1 MDFWSNPVQA
11 AGDWLT
17 SVFTGW
23 GMNADAAHVLTAFI
37 GILLLITVVMVLDI
51 FLVWT
56 ERKIVARFQD
66 RIGPNRVGPFGLIQP
81 FADIIKLIIKENIY
95 PVGVDKVVFNLAPVI
110 MMMSVLLLWAVL
122 PLAPILFGVDL
133 NVGVLYLIG
142 VGSLGTLS
150 IIMAGW
156 SSNNKYALLGSFRQV
171 AVMISYEIPMVVA
184 LLIPTVLSGKMGVN
198 EIVKAQEVWYI
209 VLVPLAFLLFL
220 ISATAELGRSP
231 FDLTE
236 AESELIAG
244 HHIEYSGM
252 KFGLF
257 YAAELLHTFT
267 FGGLIAA
274 FFFGGWRG
282 PWVEQVPML
291 GLLWFFIKATIGYWI
306 FGWIKYTMPRIRIDK
321 MLDLNWKFL
330 VPFSFVLLMFV
341 ALMNALLAGFRVS
354 APWIFALGMFLSNVV
369 FGWVTLEI
377 LRRRA
382 RSEREKLEGAKHN
395 GHVVTTSVVHGD

>member
-11 AGDWLT
+11 AGVWLT
-17 SVFTGW
+17 GVFAGW
-23 GMNADAAHVLTAFI
+23 GMNADAARVLAAFI
-37 GILLLITVVMVLDI
+37 GILLLISVVMVLDI

-95 PVGVDKVVFNLAPVI
+95 PIGVDKVVFNLAPVL

-156 SSNNKYALLGSFRQV
+156 SSNNKFALLGSFRQV

-209 VLVPLAFLLFL
+209 VLAPLAFLLFL

-341 ALMNALLAGFRVS
+341 ALMNALLRGSDFYA
-354 APWIFALGMFLSNVV
+354 IGMFLSNILL
-369 FGWVTLEI
+369 GWVTLEI

-382 RSEREKLEGAKHN
+382 RGEREKLEGAKHN
-395 GHVVTTSVVHGD
+395 DHVVTTSVVHGD

>member
-1 MDFWSNPVQA
+1 MDFWSNPIQA
-11 AGDWLT
+11 AGDWL
-17 SVFTGW
+17 SGIFVGW
-23 GMNADAAHVLTAFI
+23 GMEADAAHVLTAFI
-37 GILLLITVVMVLDI
+37 GILLLITVVMALDI
-51 FLVWT
+51 FLVWL

-66 RIGPNRVGPFGLIQP
+66 RIGPNRLGPFGLIQP

-95 PVGVDKVVFNLAPVI
+95 PVGVDKAIFNLAPII

-122 PLAPILFGVDL
+122 PLTSFLGLDL

-142 VGSLGTLS
+142 VGALGTLS

-156 SSNNKYALLGSFRQV
+156 ASNNKYALLGAFRQV

-184 LLIPTVLSGKMGVN
+184 LLIPTILAGSMGIN
-198 EIVKAQEVWYI
+198 SIVAAQSTWYI
-209 VLVPLAFLLFL
+209 VLAPLAFVLFL
-220 ISATAELGRSP
+220 ICATAELGRAP

-257 YAAELLHTFT
+257 YASELLHTFT
-267 FGGLIAA
+267 FGGFIAA

-282 PWVEQVPML
+282 PWVDQIPLL
-291 GLLWFFIKATIGYWI
+291 GLLYFLVKAVIGYWI
-306 FGWIKYTMPRIRIDK
+306 FGWIKYTFPRIRIDK
-321 MLDLNWKFL
+321 MMDLNWKFL
-330 VPFSFVLLMFV
+330 VPFSFALLVYV
-341 ALMNALLAGFRVS
+341 ALTNALLRETSFYA
-354 APWIFALGMFLSNVV
+354 WGMFLSNIL

-382 RSEREKLEGAKHN
+382 RGERVKVETAQKPGF
-395 GHVVTTSVVHGD
+395 

>member
-1 MDFWSNPVQA
+1 MDFWSNPIQA
-11 AGDWLT
+11 AGDWL
-17 SVFTGW
+17 SGIFVGW
-23 GMNADAAHVLTAFI
+23 GMEADAAHVLTAFI
-37 GILLLITVVMVLDI
+37 GILLLITVVMALDI
-51 FLVWT
+51 FLVWL

-66 RIGPNRVGPFGLIQP
+66 RIGPNRLGPFGLIQP

-95 PVGVDKVVFNLAPVI
+95 PVGVDKAIFNLAPII

-122 PLAPILFGVDL
+122 PLTSFLGLDL

-142 VGSLGTLS
+142 VGALGTLS

-156 SSNNKYALLGSFRQV
+156 ASNNKYALLGAFRQV

-184 LLIPTVLSGKMGVN
+184 LLIPTILAGSMGIN
-198 EIVKAQEVWYI
+198 SIVAAQSTWYI
-209 VLVPLAFLLFL
+209 VLAPLAFVLFL
-220 ISATAELGRSP
+220 ICATAELGRAP

-257 YAAELLHTFT
+257 YASELLHTFT
-267 FGGLIAA
+267 FGGFIAA

-282 PWVEQVPML
+282 PWVDQIPLL
-291 GLLWFFIKATIGYWI
+291 GLLYFLVKAVIGYWI
-306 FGWIKYTMPRIRIDK
+306 FGWIKYTFPRIRIDK
-321 MLDLNWKFL
+321 MMDLNWKFL
-330 VPFSFVLLMFV
+330 VPFSFALLVYV
-341 ALMNALLAGFRVS
+341 ALTNALLRETSFYS
-354 APWIFALGMFLSNVV
+354 WGMFLSNIL

-382 RSEREKLEGAKHN
+382 RGERVKVETAQKPGF
-395 GHVVTTSVVHGD
+395 

>member
-17 SVFTGW
+17 GVFAGW
-23 GMNADAAHVLTAFI
+23 GMNTDAAHVLVAFI

-110 MMMSVLLLWAVL
+110 MMMSVLLLWAVF
-122 PLAPILFGVDL
+122 PLSPVIFGVDL

-198 EIVKAQEVWYI
+198 EIVKAQDVWYI
-209 VLVPLAFLLFL
+209 VLAPLAFLLFL
-220 ISATAELGRSP
+220 ISATAELGRAP

-236 AESELIAG
+236 AESELVAG

-257 YAAELLHTFT
+257 YASELLHTFT
-267 FGGLIAA
+267 FGGFIAA

-282 PWVEQVPML
+282 PWVDQVPML
-291 GLLWFFIKATIGYWI
+291 GLLWFLIKATIGYWL
-306 FGWIKYTMPRIRIDK
+306 FGWIKYTLLRIRIDK

-341 ALMNALLAGFRVS
+341 ALMNVLLRDTGFY
-354 APWIFALGMFLSNVV
+354 AIGMFLSNILL
-369 FGWVTLEI
+369 GWVTLEI

-382 RSEREKLEGAKHN
+382 RAEREKVESH
-395 GHVVTTSVVHGD
+395 HVVTTSVVHGD

>member
-1 MDFWSNPVQA
+1 MDFWSNPVKFLD
-11 AGDWLT
+11 DWLT
-17 SVFTGW
+17 GVFTGW
-23 GMNADAAHVLTAFI
+23 GMDVDPARVLTAFI
-37 GILLLITVVMVLDI
+37 GILVLITLVMVLDI
-51 FLVWT
+51 FLVWL

-66 RIGPNRVGPFGLIQP
+66 RLGPNRLGPFGLIQP

-95 PVGVDKVVFNLAPVI
+95 PTGVDKIVYNLAPVL

-122 PLAPILFGVDL
+122 PVTSFLGLDL

-142 VGSLGTLS
+142 VGALGTLS

-171 AVMISYEIPMVVA
+171 AVMISYEIPMVIA
-184 LLIPTVLSGKMGVN
+184 LLIPTILSGSMGVN
-198 EIVKAQEVWYI
+198 SIVHAQEDVWFV
-209 VLVPLAFLLFL
+209 VLAPLAFIVFL
-220 ISATAELGRSP
+220 ISALAELGRAP

-257 YAAELLHTFT
+257 YAAELLHAFT
-267 FGGLIAA
+267 FGGFIAA
-274 FFFGGWRG
+274 FFFGGWQG
-282 PWVEQVPML
+282 PWVDQYPVL
-291 GLLWFFIKATIGYWI
+291 GLFYFIVKATIAYWV

-330 VPFSFVLLMFV
+330 VPFSLALMMFV
-341 ALMNALLAGFRVS
+341 AVMNALLQGSEFYT
-354 APWIFALGMFLSNVV
+354 LGMFVSNVA
-369 FGWVTLEI
+369 FGWLTMEI

-382 RSEREKLEGAKHN
+382 KGEREKVEGAKPVVEA
-395 GHVVTTSVVHGD
+395 GH

>member
-1 MDFWSNPVQA
+1 MDFWSNPVKFLD
-11 AGDWLT
+11 DWLT
-17 SVFTGW
+17 GVFTGW
-23 GMNADAAHVLTAFI
+23 GMDVEPARVLTAFV
-37 GILLLITVVMVLDI
+37 GILLLITLVMVLDI
-51 FLVWT
+51 FLVWL

-66 RIGPNRVGPFGLIQP
+66 RLGPNRLGPFGLIQP

-95 PVGVDKVVFNLAPVI
+95 PVGVDKIVFNLAPVL

-122 PLAPILFGVDL
+122 PLTSFLGLDL

-142 VGSLGTLS
+142 VGALGTLS

-184 LLIPTVLSGKMGVN
+184 LLIPTILSGSMGVN
-198 EIVKAQEVWYI
+198 SIVHAQANAWNI
-209 VLVPLAFLLFL
+209 VLVPLAFVIFL
-220 ISATAELGRSP
+220 ISALAELGRAP

-257 YAAELLHTFT
+257 YAAELLHAFT
-267 FGGLIAA
+267 FGGFIAA
-274 FFFGGWRG
+274 FFFGGWQG
-282 PWVEQVPML
+282 PWAEQYPVL
-291 GLLWFFIKATIGYWI
+291 GLFYFLIKATIAYWV
-306 FGWIKYTMPRIRIDK
+306 FGWVKYTMPRIRIDK

-330 VPFSFVLLMFV
+330 VPFSLALMMFV
-341 ALMNALLAGFRVS
+341 AVMNALLRGTDFYV
-354 APWIFALGMFLSNVV
+354 WGMFLSNVA
-369 FGWVTLEI
+369 FGWVTMEI

-382 RSEREKLEGAKHN
+382 KGEREKLEGAKP
-395 GHVVTTSVVHGD
+395 VVEGTH

>member
-1 MDFWSNPVQA
+1 MDFWSNPVKA

-17 SVFTGW
+17 GVFAGW
-23 GMNADAAHVLTAFI
+23 GMNADAAGILTAFI
-37 GILLLITVVMVLDI
+37 GILALISVVMVLDI

-66 RIGPNRVGPFGLIQP
+66 RLGPNRVGPFGLIQP

-95 PVGVDKVVFNLAPVI
+95 PIGVDKVVFNLAPVL

-122 PLAPILFGVDL
+122 PLAPVLFGVDL

-156 SSNNKYALLGSFRQV
+156 SSNNKFALLGSFRQV

-198 EIVKAQEVWYI
+198 EIVQAQEVWYI
-209 VLVPLAFLLFL
+209 VLAPLAFLLFL
-220 ISATAELGRSP
+220 ISATAELGRAP

-330 VPFSFVLLMFV
+330 VPFSFVLLMFI
-341 ALMNALLAGFRVS
+341 ALMNELLRDTSFYA
-354 APWIFALGMFLSNVV
+354 IGMFLSNIL

-382 RSEREKLEGAKHN
+382 RGEREKLEGAKHN
-395 GHVVTTSVVHGD
+395 DHVVTTSVVHSD

>member
-1 MDFWSNPVQA
+1 MDSFFSNPVT
-11 AGDWLT
+11 DWL
-17 SVFTGW
+17 SGVFTGW
-23 GMNADAAHVLTAFI
+23 GMNPDAAHVLTAFI
-37 GILLLITVVMVLDI
+37 AILLLITVVMVLDI

-66 RIGPNRVGPFGLIQP
+66 RIGPNRLGPFGLIQP

-95 PVGVDKVVFNLAPVI
+95 PKGVDKIVYNLAPVI
-110 MMMSVLLLWAVL
+110 MMMSVLLLWAVF
-122 PLAPILFGVDL
+122 PLSPILFGVDL

-156 SSNNKYALLGSFRQV
+156 SSNNKYALLGAFRQV

-184 LLIPTVLSGKMGVN
+184 LLIPTILSGSMGIN
-198 EIVKAQEVWYI
+198 DIVWAQDVWYI
-209 VLVPLAFLLFL
+209 VLVPLGFILFL
-220 ISATAELGRSP
+220 ISATAELGRAP

-257 YAAELLHTFT
+257 YASELLHTFT
-267 FGGLIAA
+267 FGGFIAA

-282 PWVEQVPML
+282 PGAETYPIL
-291 GLLWFFIKATIGYWI
+291 GLFYFLIKATIGYWL
-306 FGWIKYTMPRIRIDK
+306 FGWIKYTLPRIRIDK
-321 MLDLNWKFL
+321 MMDLNWKFL
-330 VPFSFVLLMFV
+330 VPFSFALLVFV
-341 ALMNALLAGFRVS
+341 ALTNALLADFVGS
-354 APWIFALGMFLSNVV
+354 WIYWVGMLLSNLL
-369 FGWVTLEI
+369 FGWVTMEI

-382 RSEREKLEGAKHN
+382 RGEREKVEGVQPVAEG
-395 GHVVTTSVVHGD
+395 GH

>member
-1 MDFWSNPVQA
+1 MDFWSNPVKA

-17 SVFTGW
+17 GVFVGW
-23 GMNADAAHVLTAFI
+23 GMNADAAQYLVVFI

-66 RIGPNRVGPFGLIQP
+66 RIGPNRLGPWGLIQP

-95 PVGVDKVVFNLAPVI
+95 PVGVDKLVFNMAPVI
-110 MMMSVLLLWAVL
+110 MMMSVLMLWAVL

-133 NVGVLYLIG
+133 NVGVLYLVA

-156 SSNNKYALLGSFRQV
+156 SSNNKFALLGSFRQV

-184 LLIPTVLSGKMGVN
+184 LLIPTILSGTMGIN
-198 EIVKAQEVWYI
+198 EIVQAQETWYI
-209 VLVPLAFLLFL
+209 VLAPLAFLLFL
-220 ISATAELGRSP
+220 ISATAELGRAP

-236 AESELIAG
+236 AESELVAG

-257 YAAELLHTFT
+257 YASELLHTFT

-274 FFFGGWRG
+274 LFFGGWRG
-282 PWVEQVPML
+282 PWVEQVPLL
-291 GLLWFFIKATIGYWI
+291 GLLWFLIKATIGYWI
-306 FGWIKYTMPRIRIDK
+306 FGWIKYTMPRIRIDR

-341 ALMNALLAGFRVS
+341 ALMHALLRDTSFYA
-354 APWIFALGMFLSNVV
+354 IGMFLSNILL
-369 FGWVTLEI
+369 GWLTLEI

-382 RSEREKLEGAKHN
+382 RGVRQDAEGIKPAVEA
-395 GHVVTTSVVHGD
+395 GH

>member
-1 MDFWSNPVQA
+1 MDFWSNPVGA
-11 AGDWLT
+11 AGDWLAG
-17 SVFTGW
+17 VFTGW
-23 GMNADAAHVLTAFI
+23 GMTADAAHMLTAFI

-66 RIGPNRVGPFGLIQP
+66 RIGPNRLGPFGLIQP

-95 PVGVDKVVFNLAPVI
+95 PVGVDKIVFNLAPVI

-122 PLAPILFGVDL
+122 PLAPMIFGVDL

-198 EIVKAQEVWYI
+198 EIVKAQDVWYI
-209 VLVPLAFLLFL
+209 VLAPLAFLLFL

-236 AESELIAG
+236 AESELVAG

-267 FGGLIAA
+267 FGGFIAA

-291 GLLWFFIKATIGYWI
+291 GLLWFFIKATIGYWL

-341 ALMNALLAGFRVS
+341 ALMNALLRETSFY
-354 APWIFALGMFLSNVV
+354 ALGMFLSNIAL
-369 FGWVTLEI
+369 GWLTLEI

-382 RSEREKLEGAKHN
+382 RGEREKLEGAN
-395 GHVVTTSVVHGD
+395 NHVVATSVVHGE

>member
-17 SVFTGW
+17 GVFVGW
-23 GMNADAAHVLTAFI
+23 GMNADAAHVLVAFI
-37 GILLLITVVMVLDI
+37 GILLLIMIVMVLDI
-51 FLVWT
+51 FLVWM

-95 PVGVDKVVFNLAPVI
+95 PAGVDKVVFNIAPVI
-110 MMMSVLLLWAVL
+110 MMMSVLMLWAVL
-122 PLAPILFGVDL
+122 PLAPVLFGVDL

-142 VGSLGTLS
+142 VGALGTLS

-171 AVMISYEIPMVVA
+171 AVMISYEIPLVVA
-184 LLIPTVLSGKMGVN
+184 MLIPTVLSGTMGIN
-198 EIVKAQEVWYI
+198 EIVIAQNVWYI

-220 ISATAELGRSP
+220 ISATAELGRAP

-236 AESELIAG
+236 AESELVAG

-257 YAAELLHTFT
+257 YASELLHTFT
-267 FGGLIAA
+267 FGGFIAA

-282 PWVEQVPML
+282 PWVEQVPVL
-291 GLLWFFIKATIGYWI
+291 GLLWFLIKATIGYWL

-330 VPFSFVLLMFV
+330 VPFSFALLMFV
-341 ALMNALLAGFRVS
+341 ALMNALLRNTSFYV
-354 APWIFALGMFLSNVV
+354 PGMFLSNIV
-369 FGWVTLEI
+369 FGWLTLEI
-377 LRRRA
+377 LRRHA
-382 RSEREKLEGAKHN
+382 RRVREKLDGIQPAVEA
-395 GHVVTTSVVHGD
+395 GH

>member
-1 MDFWSNPVQA
+1 MDFWSNPIA
-11 AGDWLT
+11 DWL
-17 SVFTGW
+17 SGVFAGW
-23 GMNADAAHVLTAFI
+23 GMPVDAAHILTAFI
-37 GILLLITVVMVLDI
+37 SILLLITVVMVLDI
-51 FLVWT
+51 FLVWL

-66 RIGPNRVGPFGLIQP
+66 RIGPNRLGPFGLIQP

-95 PVGVDKVVFNLAPVI
+95 PVGVDKVVFNLAPI
-110 MMMSVLLLWAVL
+110 LMMMSVLLLWAVL
-122 PLAPILFGVDL
+122 PLAPVMFGVDL
-133 NVGVLYLIG
+133 NVGVLYIIG
-142 VGSLGTLS
+142 VGALGTVS

-156 SSNNKYALLGSFRQV
+156 SSNNKFALLGSFRQV

-184 LLIPTVLSGKMGVN
+184 LMIPTIFAGSMGVN
-198 EIVKAQEVWYI
+198 EIVKAQGAWNI
-209 VLVPLAFLLFL
+209 VLAPLAFLLFL
-220 ISATAELGRSP
+220 ISATAELGRAP

-282 PWVEQVPML
+282 PFLEQIPML
-291 GLLWFFIKATIGYWI
+291 GLLWFLIKATIIYWS
-306 FGWIKYTMPRIRIDK
+306 FGWIKYTMPRIRIDY
-321 MLDLNWKFL
+321 MLNLNWKFL
-330 VPFSFVLLMFV
+330 VPFSFVLLMFL
-341 ALMNALLAGFRVS
+341 ALMNALLRGSSFYV
-354 APWIFALGMFLSNVV
+354 PGMFLSNVAL
-369 FGWVTLEI
+369 GWVTLEI

-382 RSEREKLEGAKHN
+382 RRARAVTEVVSD
-395 GHVVTTSVVHGD
+395 HVVTTSVGHGD

>member
-1 MDFWSNPVQA
+1 MDFWSNPVGA
-11 AGDWLT
+11 AGDWLAG
-17 SVFTGW
+17 VFTGW
-23 GMNADAAHVLTAFI
+23 GMTADAAHVLTAFI
-37 GILLLITVVMVLDI
+37 GILLLIVIVMVLDI

-95 PVGVDKVVFNLAPVI
+95 PVGVDKVVFNLAPAI

-122 PLAPILFGVDL
+122 PLSPVLFGVDL

-184 LLIPTVLSGKMGVN
+184 LLIPTVLSGKMGIN
-198 EIVKAQEVWYI
+198 EIVKAQDVWYI
-209 VLVPLAFLLFL
+209 ILAPLAFLLFL

-236 AESELIAG
+236 AESELVAG

-267 FGGLIAA
+267 FGGFIAA

-291 GLLWFFIKATIGYWI
+291 GLFYFFIKAIIGYWL

-330 VPFSFVLLMFV
+330 VPFSFVLLMYV
-341 ALMNALLAGFRVS
+341 ALMNTLLRDTSFYA
-354 APWIFALGMFLSNVV
+354 IGMFLSNILL
-369 FGWVTLEI
+369 GWVTLEI

-382 RSEREKLEGAKHN
+382 RSEREKAESAN
-395 GHVVTTSVVHGD
+395 NHVVTTSVVHGD

>member
-1 MDFWSNPVQA
+1 MDFWNNPVKFLD
-11 AGDWLT
+11 DWLT
-17 SVFTGW
+17 GVFSGW
-23 GMNADAAHVLTAFI
+23 GMDADAARVLTAFI
-37 GILLLITVVMVLDI
+37 GILVLITLVMVLDI
-51 FLVWT
+51 FLVWL
-56 ERKIVARFQD
+56 ERKIVSRFQD

-95 PVGVDKVVFNLAPVI
+95 PVGVDKAVFNIAPAL

-122 PLAPILFGVDL
+122 PLTSFLGLDL
-133 NVGVLYLIG
+133 NVGVLYVIG
-142 VGSLGTLS
+142 VGALGTVA

-171 AVMISYEIPMVVA
+171 AVMISYEIPMVAA
-184 LLIPTVLSGKMGVN
+184 LLIPTIFAGSMGIN
-198 EIVKAQEVWYI
+198 SIVAAQDTWYI
-209 VLVPLAFLLFL
+209 VLAPLAFLLFL
-220 ISATAELGRSP
+220 ISATAELGRAP

-257 YAAELLHTFT
+257 YASELLHAFT
-267 FGGLIAA
+267 FGGFIAA

-282 PWVEQVPML
+282 PWVEAYPAL
-291 GLLWFFIKATIGYWI
+291 GLFYFIVKATIAYWL
-306 FGWIKYTMPRIRIDK
+306 FGWIKYTFPRIRIDK

-330 VPFSFVLLMFV
+330 VPFAFFLVPFL
-341 ALMNALLAGFRVS
+341 ALMHALLRATSFY
-354 APWIFALGMFLSNVV
+354 ALGMFLSNIAL
-369 FGWVTLEI
+369 GWATIEI

-382 RSEREKLEGAKHN
+382 HGERAKAESAAEIHA
-395 GHVVTTSVVHGD
+395 

>member
-1 MDFWSNPVQA
+1 MDFWSNPIQA
-11 AGDWLT
+11 AGDWL
-17 SVFTGW
+17 SGIFVGW
-23 GMNADAAHVLTAFI
+23 GMEADAAHVLTAFI

-51 FLVWT
+51 FLVWL

-66 RIGPNRVGPFGLIQP
+66 RIGPNRLGPFGLIQP

-95 PVGVDKVVFNLAPVI
+95 PVGVDKAIFNLAPII

-122 PLAPILFGVDL
+122 PLTSFLGLDL

-142 VGSLGTLS
+142 VGALGTLS

-156 SSNNKYALLGSFRQV
+156 ASNNKYALLGAFRQV

-184 LLIPTVLSGKMGVN
+184 LLIPTILAGSMGIN
-198 EIVKAQEVWYI
+198 SIVAAQSTWYI
-209 VLVPLAFLLFL
+209 VLAPLAFVLFL
-220 ISATAELGRSP
+220 ICATAELGRAP

-257 YAAELLHTFT
+257 YASELLHTFT
-267 FGGLIAA
+267 FGGFIAA

-282 PWVEQVPML
+282 PWVDQIPLL
-291 GLLWFFIKATIGYWI
+291 GLLYFLVKAVIGYWI
-306 FGWIKYTMPRIRIDK
+306 FGWIKYTFPRIRIDK
-321 MLDLNWKFL
+321 MMDLNWKFL
-330 VPFSFVLLMFV
+330 VPFSFALLVYV
-341 ALMNALLAGFRVS
+341 ALTNALLRETSFYS
-354 APWIFALGMFLSNVV
+354 WGMFLSNIL

-382 RSEREKLEGAKHN
+382 RGERVKVETAQKPGF
-395 GHVVTTSVVHGD
+395 

>member
-1 MDFWSNPVQA
+1 MDFWSNPVNA

-17 SVFTGW
+17 GVFTGW
-23 GMNADAAHVLTAFI
+23 GMNADVAHVLVAFI

-66 RIGPNRVGPFGLIQP
+66 RIGPNRLGPFGLIQP

-95 PVGVDKVVFNLAPVI
+95 PIGVDKVVFNLAPVI

-122 PLAPILFGVDL
+122 PLAPFLFGVDL

-142 VGSLGTLS
+142 VGALGTLS

-156 SSNNKYALLGSFRQV
+156 SSNNKYALLGAFRQV

-198 EIVKAQEVWYI
+198 EIVKAQDVWYI
-209 VLVPLAFLLFL
+209 VLAPLAFLLFL
-220 ISATAELGRSP
+220 ISATAELGRAP

-267 FGGLIAA
+267 FGGLIPA

-291 GLLWFFIKATIGYWI
+291 GLLWFLIKAMIGYWM
-306 FGWIKYTMPRIRIDK
+306 FGWIKYTLLRIRIDR

-330 VPFSFVLLMFV
+330 VPVSFVLLMFV
-341 ALMNALLAGFRVS
+341 ALMNALLRDTNFY
-354 APWIFALGMFLSNVV
+354 ALGMFLSNIL

-377 LRRRA
+377 LRRRS
-382 RSEREKLEGAKHN
+382 RREREKVEGLTPVVEA
-395 GHVVTTSVVHGD
+395 GH

>member
-1 MDFWSNPVQA
+1 MDFWSNPIKA

-17 SVFTGW
+17 GIFTGW
-23 GMNADAAHVLTAFI
+23 GMPADAAGVLTAFI

-51 FLVWT
+51 FLVWL

-66 RIGPNRVGPFGLIQP
+66 RLGPNRLGPFGLIQP

-95 PVGVDKVVFNLAPVI
+95 PVGVDKIVYNLAPVL
-110 MMMSVLLLWAVL
+110 MMMSVLILWAAL
-122 PLAPILFGVDL
+122 PLTSFLGLDL

-142 VGSLGTLS
+142 VGALGTLS

-184 LLIPTVLSGKMGVN
+184 LLIPTILSGSMGIN
-198 EIVKAQEVWYI
+198 SIVQAQEVWYI
-209 VLVPLAFLLFL
+209 VIAPLAFLVFL
-220 ISATAELGRSP
+220 ISALAELGRAP

-257 YAAELLHTFT
+257 YAAELLHAFT
-267 FGGLIAA
+267 FGGFIAA

-282 PWVEQVPML
+282 PWVDVYPVL
-291 GLLWFFIKATIGYWI
+291 GLFYFLIKATIAYWV

-330 VPFSFVLLMFV
+330 VPFSLTLMMFLAV
-341 ALMNALLAGFRVS
+341 MNALLRDTNFYV
-354 APWIFALGMFLSNVV
+354 LGMFLSNVAL
-369 FGWVTLEI
+369 GWVTMEI

-382 RSEREKLEGAKHN
+382 KGERVKVEGTKPVVEG
-395 GHVVTTSVVHGD
+395 GH

>member
-1 MDFWSNPVQA
+1 MNPVKVV
-11 AGDWLT
+11 GDWLT
-17 SVFTGW
+17 GVFTGW
-23 GMNADAAHVLTAFI
+23 GMPSNAANILTAFI
-37 GILLLITVVMVLDI
+37 GILVLISIVMVLDI

-66 RIGPNRVGPFGLIQP
+66 RLGPNRLGPFGLIQP

-95 PVGVDKVVFNLAPVI
+95 PVGVDKVVYNLAPVL

-133 NVGVLYLIG
+133 NVGVLYLIA

-156 SSNNKYALLGSFRQV
+156 SSNNKYALLGAFRQV

-184 LLIPTVLSGKMGVN
+184 IMIPTILSGSMGIN
-198 EIVKAQEVWYI
+198 EIVKAQSTWYI
-209 VLVPLAFLLFL
+209 VLAPLAFLLFL
-220 ISATAELGRSP
+220 ISATAELGRAP

-282 PWVEQVPML
+282 PWVDQVPAL
-291 GLLWFFIKATIGYWI
+291 GLVWFVIKAFIGYWL
-306 FGWIKYTMPRIRIDK
+306 FGWIKYTLLRIRIDK

-330 VPFSFVLLMFV
+330 VPASFVYLMFV
-341 ALMNALLAGFRVS
+341 ALMNALLQPLHASWMYWAGM
-354 APWIFALGMFLSNVV
+354 LLSNVV
-369 FGWVTLEI
+369 FGWVLLEI
-377 LRRRA
+377 LRGRA
-382 RSEREKLEGAKHN
+382 RRERAAVE
-395 GHVVTTSVVHGD
+395 SVQQPAAEAVHH

>member
-1 MDFWSNPVQA
+1 MDFWSNPVKA
-11 AGDWLT
+11 AGEWLAG
-17 SVFTGW
+17 VFAGW
-23 GMNADAAHVLTAFI
+23 GMNADAAAVLTAFI

-51 FLVWT
+51 FLVWL

-66 RIGPNRVGPFGLIQP
+66 RLGPNRLGPFGLIQP

-95 PVGVDKVVFNLAPVI
+95 PVGVDKIVYNLAPVL

-122 PLAPILFGVDL
+122 PLTSFLGMDL

-142 VGSLGTLS
+142 VGALGTLS

-184 LLIPTVLSGKMGVN
+184 LLIPTILSGTMGIN
-198 EIVKAQEVWYI
+198 SIVQAQSTWYI
-209 VLVPLAFLLFL
+209 VIAPLAFLVFL
-220 ISATAELGRSP
+220 ISALAELGRAP

-257 YAAELLHTFT
+257 YAAELLHAFT
-267 FGGLIAA
+267 FGGFIAA

-282 PWVEQVPML
+282 PWADQVPAL
-291 GLLWFFIKATIGYWI
+291 GLLWFLLKSTVIYWV
-306 FGWIKYTMPRIRIDK
+306 FGWVKYTMPRIRIDK
-321 MLDLNWKFL
+321 MLALNWKFL
-330 VPFSFVLLMFV
+330 VPFSLALMMFLAV
-341 ALMNALLAGFRVS
+341 MNALLRGTSFYV
-354 APWIFALGMFLSNVV
+354 LGMFLSNVA
-369 FGWVTLEI
+369 FGWATLEI

-382 RSEREKLEGAKHN
+382 RGEREKAEGK
-395 GHVVTTSVVHGD
+395 GHGVTAPAVHGD

>member
-1 MDFWSNPVQA
+1 MDFWSNPVKA

-17 SVFTGW
+17 GVFTGW
-23 GMNADAAHVLTAFI
+23 GMNADVAHVLVAFI

-66 RIGPNRVGPFGLIQP
+66 RIGPNRLGPFGLIQP

-95 PVGVDKVVFNLAPVI
+95 PIGVDKVVFNLAPVI

-122 PLAPILFGVDL
+122 PLAPFLFGVDL

-142 VGSLGTLS
+142 VGALGTLS

-156 SSNNKYALLGSFRQV
+156 SSNNKYALLGAFRQV

-198 EIVKAQEVWYI
+198 EIVKAQDVWYI
-209 VLVPLAFLLFL
+209 VLAPLAFLLFL
-220 ISATAELGRSP
+220 ISATAELGRAP

-291 GLLWFFIKATIGYWI
+291 GLLWFLIKAMIGYWM
-306 FGWIKYTMPRIRIDK
+306 FGWIKYTLLRIRIDR

-330 VPFSFVLLMFV
+330 VPVSFVLLMFV
-341 ALMNALLAGFRVS
+341 ALMNALLRDTNFY
-354 APWIFALGMFLSNVV
+354 ALGMFLSNIL

-377 LRRRA
+377 LRRRS
-382 RSEREKLEGAKHN
+382 RREREKVEGLTPVVEA
-395 GHVVTTSVVHGD
+395 GH

>member
-1 MDFWSNPVQA
+1 MDFWKNPVQV
-11 AGDWLT
+11 AGEWL
-17 SVFTGW
+17 SGIFVGW
-23 GMNADAAHVLTAFI
+23 GMNADAAHVLAAFV
-37 GILLLITVVMVLDI
+37 GILVLISVVMVLDI

-66 RIGPNRVGPFGLIQP
+66 RIGPNRLGPFGLIQP

-95 PVGVDKVVFNLAPVI
+95 PVGVDKAVYNLAPII
-110 MMMSVLLLWAVL
+110 MMTSVLLLWAVL
-122 PLAPILFGVDL
+122 PLTSFLGLDL

-142 VGSLGTLS
+142 VGALGTLS

-156 SSNNKYALLGSFRQV
+156 SSNNKYALLGAFRQV

-184 LLIPTVLSGKMGVN
+184 LLIPTILSGSMGIN
-198 EIVKAQEVWYI
+198 SIVAAQASSWYI
-209 VLVPLAFLLFL
+209 VLAPLAFLLFL
-220 ISATAELGRSP
+220 ISATAELGRAP

-257 YAAELLHTFT
+257 YASELLHTFT

-274 FFFGGWRG
+274 FFFGGWQG
-282 PWVEQVPML
+282 PWVDEIPML
-291 GLLWFFIKATIGYWI
+291 GLLYFLVKATVGYWL

-321 MLDLNWKFL
+321 MMDLNWKFL
-330 VPFSFVLLMFV
+330 VPVSFVLVMYV
-341 ALMNALLAGFRVS
+341 ALMNALLRDTSFY
-354 APWIFALGMFLSNVV
+354 ALGMFLSNIA
-369 FGWVTLEI
+369 FGWVTMEM

-382 RSEREKLEGAKHN
+382 RGERVKVEGA
-395 GHVVTTSVVHGD
+395 VEVQ

>member
-1 MDFWSNPVQA
+1 MDFWSNPVKA
-11 AGDWLT
+11 AGEWLAG
-17 SVFTGW
+17 VFAGW
-23 GMNADAAHVLTAFI
+23 GMNANAAAVLTAFI

-51 FLVWT
+51 FLVWL

-66 RIGPNRVGPFGLIQP
+66 RLGPNRLGPFGLIQP

-95 PVGVDKVVFNLAPVI
+95 PVGVDKIVYNLAPVL

-122 PLAPILFGVDL
+122 PLTSFLGMDL

-142 VGSLGTLS
+142 VGALGTLS

-184 LLIPTVLSGKMGVN
+184 LLIPTILSGTMGIN
-198 EIVKAQEVWYI
+198 SIVQAQSTWYI
-209 VLVPLAFLLFL
+209 VIAPLAFLVFL
-220 ISATAELGRSP
+220 ISALAELGRAP

-257 YAAELLHTFT
+257 YAAELLHAFT
-267 FGGLIAA
+267 FGGFIAA

-282 PWVEQVPML
+282 PWADQVPAL
-291 GLLWFFIKATIGYWI
+291 GLLWFLLKSTVIYWV
-306 FGWIKYTMPRIRIDK
+306 FGWVKYTMPRIRIDK
-321 MLDLNWKFL
+321 MLALNWKFL
-330 VPFSFVLLMFV
+330 VPFSLALMMFLAV
-341 ALMNALLAGFRVS
+341 MNALLRGTSFYV
-354 APWIFALGMFLSNVV
+354 LGMFLSNVA
-369 FGWVTLEI
+369 FGWATLEI

-382 RSEREKLEGAKHN
+382 RGEREKAEGK
-395 GHVVTTSVVHGD
+395 GHGVTAPAVHGD

>member
-1 MDFWSNPVQA
+1 MDFWSNPVEA
-11 AGDWLT
+11 AGEWL
-17 SVFTGW
+17 SGIFVGW
-23 GMNADAAHVLTAFI
+23 GMNADAAHVLAAFV
-37 GILLLITVVMVLDI
+37 GILVLISVVMVLDI

-66 RIGPNRVGPFGLIQP
+66 RIGPNRLGPFGLVQP
-81 FADIIKLIIKENIY
+81 FADIIKLIIKDNIY
-95 PVGVDKVVFNLAPVI
+95 PVGVDKIVYNLAPII
-110 MMMSVLLLWAVL
+110 MMTSVLLLWAVL
-122 PLAPILFGVDL
+122 PLTKFLGLDL

-142 VGSLGTLS
+142 VGALGTLS

-184 LLIPTVLSGKMGVN
+184 LLIPTIFAGSMGIN
-198 EIVKAQEVWYI
+198 SIVAAQESSWYI
-209 VLVPLAFLLFL
+209 VLAPLAFLLFL
-220 ISATAELGRSP
+220 ISATAELGRAP

-274 FFFGGWRG
+274 FFFGGWQG
-282 PWVEQVPML
+282 PWVEEIPML
-291 GLLWFFIKATIGYWI
+291 GLLYFLVKSVIGYWL

-321 MLDLNWKFL
+321 MMDLNWKFL
-330 VPFSFVLLMFV
+330 VPFSFVLLMYV
-341 ALMNALLAGFRVS
+341 ALMNALLRDTSFY
-354 APWIFALGMFLSNVV
+354 ALGMFLSNIA

-382 RSEREKLEGAKHN
+382 HGERLKAE
-395 GHVVTTSVVHGD
+395 GHVVTTSVVHGSND

>member
-1 MDFWSNPVQA
+1 MDFWSNPVA
-11 AGDWLT
+11 DWLAG
-17 SVFTGW
+17 VFMGW
-23 GMNADAAHVLTAFI
+23 GMNADAAYVLTAFI
-37 GILLLITVVMVLDI
+37 SILLLITVVMVLDI

-66 RIGPNRVGPFGLIQP
+66 RLGPNRVGPFGLIQP

-95 PVGVDKVVFNLAPVI
+95 PIGVDKVVFNLAPVI

-122 PLAPILFGVDL
+122 PLAPVIFGVDL

-198 EIVKAQEVWYI
+198 EIVKAQDVWYI
-209 VLVPLAFLLFL
+209 LLVPLAFLLFL

-236 AESELIAG
+236 AESELVAG

-282 PWVEQVPML
+282 PWVEQIPML
-291 GLLWFFIKATIGYWI
+291 GLLWFLIKATIGYWI

-321 MLDLNWKFL
+321 MLELNWKFL

-341 ALMNALLAGFRVS
+341 ALMNALLRDTGFYV
-354 APWIFALGMFLSNVV
+354 IGMFLSNIL

-382 RSEREKLEGAKHN
+382 HGEREKVKSVQPAVEV
-395 GHVVTTSVVHGD
+395 GH